1 MKIIGITGA
10 SGAGK
15 STLVKL
21 FNLPVVDADKC
32 AREVTEKGHECLKK
46 LAEVFGADIL
56 FSDGTLDRKLLARK
70 AFASE
75 EKTALLNA
83 VTHPFI
89 VEKMKKLYSLKK
101 QKHEKFELAN
111 DGVAYRIFDFA
122 KENNLIVCFDFEDD
136 CRRGFVQRYEENICI
151 IKTVT
156 DYSEPDGEA
165 IIDIDQANS
174 ISLDTDFEQ
183 DLKLVFES
191 RN

>member
-1 MKIIGITGA
+1 MI
-10 SGAGK
+10 
-15 STLVKL
+15 
-21 FNLPVVDADKC
+21 NLI
-32 AREVTEKGHECLKK
+32 KK
-46 LAEVFGADIL
+46 FYDE
-56 FSDGTLDRKLLARK
+56 
-70 AFASE
+70 
-75 EKTALLNA
+75 NA
-83 VTHPFI
+83 VVSIYKDFDDTAVCEVGYINTYNDDEILLSSINKRGEYDGYILLHIDDIFRI
-89 VEKMKKLYSLKK
+89 EANGKYEEKMKKLYSLKK